1 MVPRVYRTLPI
12 YFGLSVLF
20 YFVRSRVLSIYL
32 LVSINLRNIAV
43 LIILDTLGYDY
54 FPDIAVIEFNLPLI

>member
-43 LIILDTLGYDY
+43 LIILDTLRYDY